1 MGSVQEIII
10 LRVSNGVS
18 PIFLVFQASTRVSM
32 GRADV
37 PSAGLGWREKRQPS
51 TMLRPGGLSASTAR
65 FYGDATGVASLQE
78 VAWIQRVPSDQVP
91 GQRREEQ

>member
-1 MGSVQEIII
+1 VRIQIFD
-10 LRVSNGVS
+10 RVSNGVS

-65 FYGDATGVASLQE
+65 FYGDATGVASLQGKLMGSVQE
-78 VAWIQRVPSDQVP
+78 FMILRKN
-91 GQRREEQ
+91 